1 MSFGL
6 ICSQYQQ
13 GDQMENGLSYEE
25 LQQKIAELSKEIAIL
40 KNRTPLQSF
49 ENAHISPLAKCTE
62 YTFED
67 LFDINEIQN
76 IQDSFA
82 KATGLTSIITRTDGT
97 PITKPSNW
105 SRLCSQII
113 RKTEIGLRNCM
124 KSDAI
129 IGRYNP
135 EGPIVQPCLSGGL
148 WDGGASI
155 TIGDKH
161 LANWLIGQVRNEEL
175 NVEEMVKYAAVI
187 GADET
192 EFRSALEEIT
202 YMSKVQFQEVCNAL
216 FLIANQLSKIA
227 FQNVEQ
233 QRFISELA
241 EEEDKRKKLEK
252 QLGHAQKL
260 EAVGRLAGGVAHD
273 FNNILSVIN
282 GYSELLLHELDTE
295 SPFRK
300 KVKSIH
306 SAGLKASRLTQ
317 QLVAFSRKQ
326 IISPRLVHLGKE
338 LHEINKML
346 IRLLGEDIA
355 VEIHQK
361 EDLWLVKLDQSQL
374 EQVVFN
380 LAVNARDAMPS
391 GGKLLFEA
399 VNVSFLEAYAEERYE
414 VLPGEYVM
422 LAVSDTGR
430 GMTKEVQDRI
440 FEPFYTTKGPNKGTG
455 LGLAMVYGI
464 IKQNNGYIS
473 VYSEEGQGSTFK
485 LYFPKSDVQDE
496 KLACLLQDDG
506 SETLQQGE
514 ESILLVEDEDLVREM
529 CVTILTQLG
538 YTVLEA
544 TNGKD
549 ALQVSSRYHGTINL
563 LLTDVVMPE
572 MNGPEIADHLRQR
585 YPKLKVLFMS
595 GYTENAIVHHGVLE
609 DHINFLQKPVTPNA
623 LSIAVRRALDRTE

>member
-1 MSFGL
+1 
-6 ICSQYQQ
+6 
-13 GDQMENGLSYEE
+13 MENGLSYDE
-25 LQQKIAELSKEIAIL
+25 LEQKIAELSKEIARL
-40 KNRTPLQSF
+40 KDRTPLQSF
-49 ENAHISPLAKCTE
+49 ENTPISSQTRCTE
-62 YTFED
+62 YIFED
-67 LFDINEIQN
+67 LFDINEIQK

-82 KATGLTSIITRTDGT
+82 KATGLTSIITRPDGT

-105 SRLCSQII
+105 SRLCSEII

-135 EGPIVQPCLSGGL
+135 QGPIVQPCLSGGL

-155 TIGDKH
+155 TIGEKH
-161 LANWLIGQVRNEEL
+161 IANWLIGQVRNEEL
-175 NVEEMVKYAAVI
+175 DVETMVKYAEVI
-187 GADET
+187 GADEK
-192 EFRSALEEIT
+192 EFRLALDEIT
-202 YMSKVQFQEVCNAL
+202 YMSKAQFQEVCNAL

-241 EEEDKRKKLEK
+241 EEEEKRKKLEK

-282 GYSELLLHELDTE
+282 GYSELLLHELDKE
-295 SPFRK
+295 SPLRK
-300 KVKSIH
+300 KIENIH
-306 SAGLKASRLTQ
+306 SAGLRASRLTQ

-326 IISPRLVHLGKE
+326 IISPRPVHIGKE

-355 VEIHQK
+355 VEIHPK

-391 GGKLLFEA
+391 GGKLIFEVA
-399 VNVSFLEAYAEERYE
+399 NVSLAGPFAEERYE
-414 VLPGEYVM
+414 VIAGDYVVI
-422 LAVSDTGR
+422 AVSDTGR
-430 GMTKEVQDRI
+430 GMSKEVQDRI

-464 IKQNNGYIS
+464 VKQNDGYIS
-473 VYSEEGQGSTFK
+473 VYSEEGHGSTFK
-485 LYFPKSDVQDE
+485 LYFPKSAVQDE
-496 KLACLLQDDG
+496 NLASLLPENG
-506 SETLQQGE
+506 TEILPQGK

-529 CVTILTQLG
+529 CVTILSQLG

-549 ALQVSSRYHGTINL
+549 ALQVSSRYHDSIVL
-563 LLTDVVMPE
+563 LVTDVVMPE
-572 MNGPEIADHLRQR
+572 MSGPEIADAMRQK
-585 YPKLKVLFMS
+585 YPHLKVLFMS

-609 DHINFLQKPVTPNA
+609 NHINFLQKPVTPNS
-623 LSIAVRRALDRTE
+623 LSVAVRKALDRND